1 VKIRQLPRSFSRH
14 AYVWG
19 GIFFALVNWI
29 AEAALHVWVFH
40 EGSLRSQILTTD
52 AHEIWMRLVAG
63 ALLIF
68 FGFSVQQ
75 GINLR
80 RRTEE
85 ALKTSERK
93 FRTLIEEALNP
104 VFVFDSTGQFLD
116 VNEASLQFFE
126 FDRPQF
132 LSRKYHEIPTSRPLT
147 SSDNLPFEP
156 ILGQTEVDFFVNG
169 TTKTLLLNVVPLPT
183 SADGP
188 LLYYGIGQ
196 DITDRKQIE
205 HNLELAHEELN
216 QIFQTASSAMRLI
229 DRDFNVLKVNETFVD
244 FSRVSREKS
253 VGAKCYD
260 IFSGDRCHTDQCP
273 MKRILQ
279 NSQEIEYEIRDKT
292 KIDGTE
298 VSCLLTARPFVNPDG
313 ETIGIVESFKD
324 ITELTKTQEELR
336 AERDK
341 LRHILFQQYE
351 GVSILRTDHT
361 IEYQNETLTREI
373 GDCSGVPC
381 YKAFKGKDT
390 PCSTCY
396 MHEAIETGKLQ
407 RCEFDVEDGRTL
419 EHTYT
424 PFSDINAEEKVVVY
438 LRDITEVKESR
449 AAAIRSEQLAGV
461 GELAAGVAHEI
472 NNPING
478 IINYAQ
484 MLINNARDSLEA
496 KDIGEKIVKEGNR
509 VARIVASLLSFARRG
524 SDRKVV
530 TAIDEILSE
539 SLTLVGTQIRKDAI
553 ILEVDVAHDLPPI
566 MCVPQEI
573 QQVFLNIMNNA
584 RYALNKRY
592 PDIAEKKKLA
602 IFATV
607 RELDENRIIRIS
619 FRDAGTGIAPE
630 VVDKVMSPFFS
641 TKPKGKGTG
650 LGLSISQ
657 DIVNAH
663 GGDLTIV
670 SADGE
675 FTTVS
680 VDLPAVVM

>member
-1 VKIRQLPRSFSRH
+1 
-14 AYVWG
+14 
-19 GIFFALVNWI
+19 
-29 AEAALHVWVFH
+29 
-40 EGSLRSQILTTD
+40 
-52 AHEIWMRLVAG
+52 M
-63 ALLIF
+63 
-68 FGFSVQQ
+68 
-75 GINLR
+75 
-80 RRTEE
+80 
-85 ALKTSERK
+85 
-93 FRTLIEEALNP
+93 
-104 VFVFDSTGQFLD
+104 
-116 VNEASLQFFE
+116 
-126 FDRPQF
+126 
-132 LSRKYHEIPTSRPLT
+132 
-147 SSDNLPFEP
+147 
-156 ILGQTEVDFFVNG
+156 
-169 TTKTLLLNVVPLPT
+169 
-183 SADGP
+183 
-188 LLYYGIGQ
+188 
-196 DITDRKQIE
+196 
-205 HNLELAHEELN
+205 
-216 QIFQTASSAMRLI
+216 
-229 DRDFNVLKVNETFVD
+229 
-244 FSRVSREKS
+244 
-253 VGAKCYD
+253 
-260 IFSGDRCHTDQCP
+260 
-273 MKRILQ
+273 
-279 NSQEIEYEIRDKT
+279 
-292 KIDGTE
+292 
-298 VSCLLTARPFVNPDG
+298 
-313 ETIGIVESFKD
+313 
-324 ITELTKTQEELR
+324 
-336 AERDK
+336 
-341 LRHILFQQYE
+341 
-351 GVSILRTDHT
+351 
-361 IEYQNETLTREI
+361 
-373 GDCSGVPC
+373 
-381 YKAFKGKDT
+381 
-390 PCSTCY
+390 
-396 MHEAIETGKLQ
+396 
-407 RCEFDVEDGRTL
+407 
-419 EHTYT
+419 
-424 PFSDINAEEKVVVY
+424 
-438 LRDITEVKESR
+438 
-449 AAAIRSEQLAGV
+449 

>member
-1 VKIRQLPRSFSRH
+1 MRILPRLFSKH
-14 AYVWG
+14 VYVWAG
-19 GIFFALVNWI
+19 VFFAVVNWL
-29 AEAALHVWVFH
+29 AESALHVWVFH
-40 EGSLRSQILTTD
+40 EGPLYSQIFTTD
-52 AHEIWMRLVAG
+52 RHEIWMRLVAG
-63 ALLIF
+63 ALLVF

-104 VFVFDSTGQFLD
+104 VFVFDSTGQILD

-126 FDRPQF
+126 LDREGL

-147 SSDNLPFEP
+147 SSDNLPFKP

-169 TTKTLLLNVVPLPT
+169 TTKTLLLNIVPLPA
-183 SADGP
+183 SDRS
-188 LLYYGIGQ
+188 LSYYGIGQ
-196 DITDRKQIE
+196 DITDRKLVE

-244 FSRVSREKS
+244 FSRVSREES
-253 VGAKCYD
+253 VGSKCFD

-292 KIDGTE
+292 KIDGSE
-298 VSCLLTARPFVNPDG
+298 VSCLLTARPFVNPEG

-324 ITELTKTQEELR
+324 ITELTKAQEELR

-341 LRHILFQQYE
+341 LRDILFQQFE

-361 IEYQNETLTREI
+361 IEYQNETLTNEI

-407 RCEFDVEDGRTL
+407 RCEFDVEGGRTL

-424 PFSDINAEEKVVVY
+424 PFIDTNFEEKVVVY
-438 LRDITEVKESR
+438 LRDVTEVKESR
-449 AAAIRSEQLAGV
+449 AAAIQSEQLAGV

-484 MLINNARDSLEA
+484 MLINSSSDSLEA
-496 KDIGEKIVKEGNR
+496 KEIGERIVKEGDR

-530 TAIDEILSE
+530 TSIDEILSE

-553 ILEVDVAHDLPPI
+553 VLEVDVAHDLPPI

-592 PDIAEKKKLA
+592 PDNAENKQLV

-607 RELDENRIIRIS
+607 RELNENRIIRIS
-619 FRDAGTGIAPE
+619 FRDSGTGIAPDI
-630 VVDKVMSPFFS
+630 VDKVMSPFFS

-663 GGDLTIV
+663 GGDLTIE

-680 VDLPAVVM
+680 IDLPAVVM